1 MNRLSFPLQVRVI
14 SLLTEGNSLRAT
26 TRLTDVHRKTIQRLA
41 ERVGQACDRL
51 HHAQMRDIQVSCL
64 QLDETWSFVNTK
76 QQNLQEDS
84 PAEHGDCYLWLALDA
99 DRKAIISYRIGKRTA
114 TDAKHFVA
122 DVRGRVVNRP
132 QIVTDAYVPYE
143 AAIAAAFGSN
153 VDYLQLNKHRGE
165 YTNMRGN
172 PDLSKATTNH
182 VERANLT
189 VRMHLRRC
197 ARRTNA
203 HSKKIGPHRAA
214 IALQIAA
221 YNWTRVHETL
231 RVTPAMELGLTDHIW
246 SVAELMEGA
255 QATPLEAPP
264 LEDPTGLFY
273 RPGRRPFKLR
283 VIRGGKMR

>member
-1 MNRLSFPLQVRVI
+1 ML
-14 SLLTEGNSLRAT
+14 
-26 TRLTDVHRKTIQRLA
+26 
-41 ERVGQACDRL
+41 
-51 HHAQMRDIQVSCL
+51 
-64 QLDETWSFVNTK
+64 
-76 QQNLQEDS
+76 
-84 PAEHGDCYLWLALDA
+84 
-99 DRKAIISYRIGKRTA
+99 
-114 TDAKHFVA
+114 
-122 DVRGRVVNRP
+122 NRP

-143 AAIAAAFGSN
+143 AAIAEAFGSD

-214 IALQIAA
+214 IALHIAF
-221 YNWTRVHETL
+221 YHWCRVHETL

-246 SVAELMEGA
+246 SIAELMEEA
-255 QATPLEAPP
+255 RATPLASLP
-264 LEDPTGLFY
+264 LENPAGVFP
-273 RPGRRPFKLR
+273 RPGRQPFTLR